1 MIKIRMNNDNVGT
14 GTVIEARLSELP
26 EDKRYGFLVDAFDD
40 GRFTASFPALNC
52 QYTIFKGE
60 FRVIK

>member
-1 MIKIRMNNDNVGT
+1 MIKIRMNHDDVKT

-26 EDKRYGFLVDAFDD
+26 EDKRYGFLVDAFSD
-40 GRFTASFPALNC
+40 GRFTASFPELNC
-52 QYTIFKGE
+52 HYVIFKGE